1 MNNSASI
8 SKLSLANAQ
17 GEHHSLGQSIVL
29 HLLPGAIA
37 TAVYIITVPLFTEL
51 GYPSI
56 MVLYLPMTLSALIL
70 ELGYLF
76 YQGYRKNGTYSLQG
90 IVNYREPVPGWMYVV
105 FPVVILIWG
114 ILITA
119 LVSPLDNLLLNQ
131 GFKWLP
137 DWYAF
142 RNLLEIKTMYPRETI
157 LVTAIC
163 ALILNGLAG
172 PIVEELYFRGHLLPR
187 LARFGRWSP
196 LLNVALFS
204 LYHGWTPWMFISRLG
219 VLVPMVYGVWWKRNI
234 YIGMIAHC
242 LLNLIS
248 VAVLFAQL
256 LG

>member
-1 MNNSASI
+1 MHNAVSV
-8 SKLSLANAQ
+8 SKRSVADAPVEQ
-17 GEHHSLGQSIVL
+17 YSLGQSIVL

-37 TAVYIITVPLFTEL
+37 TAVYIVTVPFFTGL

-56 MVLYLPMTLSALIL
+56 MALYLPMILSVIIV

-76 YQGYRKNGTYSLQG
+76 YWGYRKNGTYSLQG
-90 IVNYREPVPGWMYVV
+90 IVHYREPVPGWMYVV

-114 ILITA
+114 ILVTA
-119 LVSPLDNLLLNQ
+119 LLSPLENLLLNQ
-131 GFKWLP
+131 VFKWLP
-137 DWYAF
+137 DWYAI
-142 RNLLEIKTMYPRETI
+142 RNLLQIKTTYPREAL
-157 LVTAIC
+157 LVTAGC

-172 PIVEELYFRGHLLPR
+172 PIVEELYFRGYLLPR

-204 LYHGWTPWMFISRLG
+204 LYHGWTPWMFISRL
-219 VLVPMVYGVWWKRNI
+219 VLLVPMVYGVWWNRNI
-234 YIGMIAHC
+234 YLAIITHC

-248 VAVLFAQL
+248 MVVLFAQL

>member
-8 SKLSLANAQ
+8 SKLSVADALVEQ
-17 GEHHSLGQSIVL
+17 HSLGQLIVL
-29 HLLPGAIA
+29 HLLPGGIA
-37 TAVYIITVPLFTEL
+37 TAVYIVTVPLFTKL

-56 MVLYLPMTLSALIL
+56 MALYLPMTLSALIL

-76 YQGYRKNGTYSLQG
+76 YRGYRMNGTYSLKG
-90 IVNYREPVPGWMYVV
+90 IVQYREPAPGWMYVV
-105 FPVVILIWG
+105 FPVVIVIWG

-142 RNLLEIKTMYPRETI
+142 RNLLQIKTMYPRETL
-157 LVTAIC
+157 LVAGGC
-163 ALILNGLAG
+163 ALILNGLVG

-187 LARFGRWSP
+187 MARFGHWAP
-196 LLNVALFS
+196 LLHVALFS
-204 LYHGWTPWMFISRLG
+204 LYHGWTPWMFISRVA

-234 YIGMIAHC
+234 YMGMITHC

-248 VAVLFAQL
+248 VTVLFAQL